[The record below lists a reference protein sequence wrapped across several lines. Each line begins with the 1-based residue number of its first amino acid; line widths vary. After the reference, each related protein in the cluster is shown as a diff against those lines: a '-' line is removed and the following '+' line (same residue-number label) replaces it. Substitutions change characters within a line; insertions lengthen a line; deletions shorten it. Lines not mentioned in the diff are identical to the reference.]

1 MTVGFLMQIDKLV
14 HLLES
19 PIFVHLRLQLLDA
32 EAVHHTH
39 LLKSCYGLLMLL
51 PQSNAFRSLNHRLET
66 VCNLRDNLGV
76 RPPVTA
82 SPRDGAVKMELC
94 SSIYQVG
101 GLDVM
106 ALIDRFDEVMEL
118 HRSARRVIVS
128 KAAMQV
134 DQGGGAVGVGGGVG
148 VVGGVGSGGG
158 GGGGSVG

>member
-1 MTVGFLMQIDKLV
+1 
-14 HLLES
+14 
-19 PIFVHLRLQLLDA
+19 
-32 EAVHHTH
+32 
-39 LLKSCYGLLMLL
+39 
-51 PQSNAFRSLNHRLET
+51 
-66 VCNLRDNLGV
+66 
-76 RPPVTA
+76 
-82 SPRDGAVKMELC
+82 
-94 SSIYQVG
+94 
-101 GLDVM
+101 M